1 MGLDV
6 HSADYRCA
14 MERERERERFEC
26 QIDFFQLIVV
36 ITTCR

>member
-14 MERERERERFEC
+14 MERERERFEC